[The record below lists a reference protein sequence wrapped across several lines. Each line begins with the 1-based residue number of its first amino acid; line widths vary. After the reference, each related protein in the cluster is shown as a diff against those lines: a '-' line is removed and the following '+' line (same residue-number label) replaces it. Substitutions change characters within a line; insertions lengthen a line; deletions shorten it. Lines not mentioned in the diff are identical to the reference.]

1 MTRRPRILLRPA
13 EPDFGGQERGS
24 APRNHPRKSA
34 FICGSFSSCPFAVV
48 LELLELLELLPL
60 LPPMDFTGYDK
71 SFGLTDKVSL
81 ITGGAAGIGRAISTL
96 FAEKGAKLVLADLN
110 PAIAKIAQEICPD
123 ASRVETV
130 TADLTST
137 ADRERVVEAAIKR
150 FGRIDILVNN
160 AGIVLLDDA
169 LTLPEEY
176 WDKTMAVNLRA
187 PFFLAQRVARE
198 MVKTGGGRI
207 VNLASQAGVIA
218 LDKHVAYCA
227 GKAAIISMTKVLA
240 LEWARYNIQ
249 TNAISPT
256 VVLTELGRKAWAG
269 EVGEAMKKKIPNG
282 RFAYP
287 EEIAACALFL
297 ASDAAAMI
305 NGENLVIDGG
315 YTIQ

>member
-1 MTRRPRILLRPA
+1 M
-13 EPDFGGQERGS
+13 E
-24 APRNHPRKSA
+24 
-34 FICGSFSSCPFAVV
+34 FS
-48 LELLELLELLPL
+48 
-60 LPPMDFTGYDK
+60 GYDK

-81 ITGGAAGIGRAISTL
+81 ITGGAAGIGRAIATL
-96 FAEKGAKLVLADLN
+96 FSEKGAKLVLVDLN
-110 PAIAKIAQEICPD
+110 PDIAKIATEICTD
-123 ASRVETV
+123 ASRVLTV
-130 TADLTST
+130 TANLTAAADL
-137 ADRERVVEAAIKR
+137 DRVVETAIHR

-160 AGIVLLDDA
+160 AGIALLEDA
-169 LTLPEEY
+169 LTVPEES
-176 WDKTMAVNLRA
+176 WDRTMAINLRA

-218 LDKHVAYCA
+218 LDKHVAYCTSKA
-227 GKAAIISMTKVLA
+227 GIISMTKVLA
-240 LEWARYNIQ
+240 LEWARFNIQ

-269 EVGEAMKKKIPNG
+269 EVGEQMKKKIPNG

-297 ASDAAAMI
+297 ASEAAAMI
-305 NGENLVIDGG
+305 NGENLVVDGG

>member
-1 MTRRPRILLRPA
+1 M
-13 EPDFGGQERGS
+13 E
-24 APRNHPRKSA
+24 
-34 FICGSFSSCPFAVV
+34 
-48 LELLELLELLPL
+48 
-60 LPPMDFTGYDK
+60 FTGYDK

-81 ITGGAAGIGRAISTL
+81 ITGGAAGIGRAIATL
-96 FAEKGAKLVLADLN
+96 FSEKGAKLVLADLN
-110 PAIAKIAQEICPD
+110 SDIAEIGLEICPD
-123 ASRVETV
+123 PSRVETI
-130 TADLTST
+130 TADLTNSG
-137 ADRERVVEAAIKR
+137 DRDRVVEAAMNR
-150 FGRIDILVNN
+150 FGRIDVLVNN
-160 AGIVLLDDA
+160 AGIVLLEDA
-169 LTLPEEY
+169 LNLSEEY
-176 WDKTMAVNLRA
+176 WDRTMGINLRA

-207 VNLASQAGVIA
+207 VNLASQAGIIA
-218 LDKHVAYCA
+218 LDKHAAYCA

-240 LEWARYNIQ
+240 LEWARFNIQ

-269 EVGEAMKKKIPNG
+269 EVGEQMKKKIPNG

-297 ASDAAAMI
+297 AGDAAAMI

>member
-1 MTRRPRILLRPA
+1 M
-13 EPDFGGQERGS
+13 E
-24 APRNHPRKSA
+24 
-34 FICGSFSSCPFAVV
+34 
-48 LELLELLELLPL
+48 
-60 LPPMDFTGYDK
+60 FTGYDK

-81 ITGGAAGIGRAISTL
+81 ITGGAAGIGRAIATL
-96 FAEKGAKLVLADLN
+96 FSEKGAKLVLADLN
-110 PAIAKIAQEICPD
+110 SDIAEIGLEICPD
-123 ASRVETV
+123 PSRVETI
-130 TADLTST
+130 TADLTNSG
-137 ADRERVVEAAIKR
+137 DRDRVVEAAMNR
-150 FGRIDILVNN
+150 FGRIDVLVNN
-160 AGIVLLDDA
+160 AGIVLLEDA
-169 LTLPEEY
+169 LNLSEEY
-176 WDKTMAVNLRA
+176 WDRTMGINLRA

-207 VNLASQAGVIA
+207 VNLASQAGIIA
-218 LDKHVAYCA
+218 LDKHAAYCA

-240 LEWARYNIQ
+240 LEWARFNIQ

-269 EVGEAMKKKIPNG
+269 EVGEQMKKKIPNG